1 MVNMLTYFVNIHAH
15 SSIKHTMI
23 SSRVTGT
30 IANKTEETTQYLK
43 KAKTSW
49 CWRCYPRI
57 IFFHKINRTY
67 QLSCLYNQHKK
78 YTL

>member
-1 MVNMLTYFVNIHAH
+1 MLTYFVNIHAH

-43 KAKTSW
+43 KGKNFVVLEML
-49 CWRCYPRI
+49 PKDK
-57 IFFHKINRTY
+57 F
-67 QLSCLYNQHKK
+67 LS
-78 YTL
+78 

>member
-1 MVNMLTYFVNIHAH
+1 MLTYFVNIHAH

-43 KAKTSW
+43 KGKNFVVLEML
-49 CWRCYPRI
+49 PKDN
-57 IFFHKINRTY
+57 F
-67 QLSCLYNQHKK
+67 LSQNQ
-78 YTL
+78 